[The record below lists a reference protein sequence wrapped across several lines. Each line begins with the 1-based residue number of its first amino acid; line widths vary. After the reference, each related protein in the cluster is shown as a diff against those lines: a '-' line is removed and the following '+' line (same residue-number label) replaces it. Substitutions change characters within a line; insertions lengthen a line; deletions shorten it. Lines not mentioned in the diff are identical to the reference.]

1 PPRLKAGESGDGAT
15 RPAATDASG
24 TANAADAK
32 GIEPEDLKEDR
43 SDYRIDRNDLVS
55 ITLTDLAGPGKE
67 TLKTARVTETGLIS
81 LPYMGPLKAAGRTE
95 AELEADIAQ
104 AYRNA
109 NLIAHMPVVVQVV
122 EARGR
127 SFSIVGGIEK
137 SGQYAIPDAKF
148 RLLDAIALAGGAR
161 GDLRAILI
169 VRQSGAAQPK
179 GKENDPSAT
188 RKVEIPGPKLLA
200 GDPNLNVFVRPH
212 DTIVISAAPNPPA
225 APAPKSVEL
234 RIGKDGLR
242 FEGNA
247 VTWDQLAAALEKLP
261 DHPGTVLNLAA
272 DSEDLT
278 VGAFF
283 DAQSK
288 AAELV
293 RKYGFKQ
300 LTTTGVAAKKAAGA
314 TAEDVGFEITIGGRV
329 ARPGVYSTG
338 HAIRTLKQ
346 MLDLAGGPDP
356 GLPDNTEIIL
366 TRLKTRASPEQ
377 LKRTTLR
384 KLRESKE
391 ANFDLSG
398 VDQIMVVERP

>member
-43 SDYRIDRNDLVS
+43 NDYRISRSDLLS
-55 ITLTDLAGPGKE
+55 ITLTDLNGPGRE
-67 TLKTARVTETGLIS
+67 TLKTTRVTETGSIS
-81 LPYMGPLKAAGRTE
+81 LPYIGSVKATGRTE
-95 AELEADIAQ
+95 AELEADIA
-104 AYRNA
+104 RMFKDGKLVA
-109 NLIAHMPVVVQVV
+109 NMPVSVQVI

-127 SFSIVGGIEK
+127 AFSIVGGIEK
-137 SGQYAIPDAKF
+137 PGEYAIPDAKF

-161 GDLRAILI
+161 GEVRAILI
-169 VRQSGAAQPK
+169 VRQAGAVQPK
-179 GKENDPSAT
+179 GKENDPPAT
-188 RKVEIPGPKLLA
+188 RKIEIPGPKLLA

-242 FEGNA
+242 FEGNP

-261 DHPGTVLNLAA
+261 DHPGTVLNIAA
-272 DSEDLT
+272 DSEDVT
-278 VGAFF
+278 VGTFF

-314 TAEDVGFEITIGGRV
+314 AADDIGFEIFVGGHI

-338 HAIRTLKQ
+338 HAIKTLQQ
-346 MLDLAGGPDP
+346 MLDSAGGPDP
-356 GLPDNTEIIL
+356 GLPDNTEIIV
-366 TRLKTRASPEQ
+366 TRPKTPTSPEQ
-377 LKRTTLR
+377 VRRTTLR
-384 KLRESKE
+384 ELRESKD
-391 ANFDLSG
+391 ANFELRG
-398 VDQIMVVERP
+398 GEQIMVIKRP